1 VTFAFVTTFVRLA
14 YDDGAS
20 PGALILLR
28 FSGFVAIIGGAL
40 LLRRRNLRL
49 PSRALAS
56 TGWIALLTLVMSVA
70 YLSSVAFI
78 PVGLAAIILY
88 TFPLMVGVLSSLA
101 GREPM
106 TAVKAIALVAAFAG
120 LALAIGPTFSG
131 LDLRGIGLA
140 LTAAAATAAVFT
152 YAGPVMERYDPL
164 VLNVYINLWMLAA
177 TALYLLLA
185 GGVDW
190 PATGTGYLAAAGATL
205 CYITGFAA
213 LLAGLR
219 FVAPVQSALMMN
231 AEPPLSILAAALLLG
246 ERLTAL
252 QLVGVAIV
260 LAALVGNTLGA
271 GRPGRRTRDAAPD

>member
-1 VTFAFVTTFVRLA
+1 MTFAFVTTFARLA
-14 YDDGAS
+14 YDEGAS

-28 FSGFVAIIGGAL
+28 FSGFVAVIGGAL
-40 LLRRRNLRL
+40 LLRRRDLRL

-56 TGWIALLTLVMSVA
+56 TGWIALLTLVMSVG

-78 PVGLAAIILY
+78 PVGLAAVILY
-88 TFPLMVGVLSSLA
+88 TFPLMVGVLSSLT

-106 TAVKAIALVAAFAG
+106 TAVKAVALVVAFAG
-120 LALAIGPTFSG
+120 LALAIGPTVSG
-131 LDLRGIGLA
+131 LDLRGIGLV
-140 LTAAAATAAVFT
+140 LAAAAASAVVFT
-152 YAGPVMERYDPL
+152 YAGPVMERNDPL
-164 VLNVYINLWMLAA
+164 VLNVFVNLWMFAA

-190 PATGTGYLAAAGATL
+190 PATGAGYLAAAGATL
-205 CYITGFAA
+205 CYITGYAA
-213 LLAGLR
+213 LFAGLR

-271 GRPGRRTRDAAPD
+271 GRPGPRTTTATPD